1 MPGSLVT
8 TDNGYTNNDST
19 DLNNKDH
26 YFEGQEDDDDFEK
39 VVLKP
44 KAFDLKLIKRI
55 VEVND
60 QEVPER
66 IKNVDVSKLNTKD
79 ENGKLITTAIY
90 NHTKEPVQVQKG
102 NYVVYMLRVYN
113 EGSMAGYAAQIK
125 DHLPEYLEFV
135 DGDFNK
141 KYGWE
146 VSEDGRTV
154 TTKYLSDDKYLIEAA
169 VEKNGKN

>member
-1 MPGSLVT
+1 
-8 TDNGYTNNDST
+8 
-19 DLNNKDH
+19 
-26 YFEGQEDDDDFEK
+26 
-39 VVLKP
+39 
-44 KAFDLKLIKRI
+44 
-55 VEVND
+55 
-60 QEVPER
+60 
-66 IKNVDVSKLNTKD
+66 
-79 ENGKLITTAIY
+79 
-90 NHTKEPVQVQKG
+90 
-102 NYVVYMLRVYN
+102 MLRVYN

-169 VEKNGKN
+169 VEKNGKIELDYKDVPIMCKVTSNAQGIITICGNRGHSDKNKNKKAFYFQILCKYS